1 MMSDRPGEDG
11 WVRFSTV
18 PAVSFSATSAILNTM
33 AGTLTGNETLL
44 AEARRARQE
53 MEYLLQAVAHDLRSP
68 LAVASGYVRMLR
80 DGTIHPASPVSAHPL
95 DVVEAKLGE
104 CRRLVN
110 ELLAAARRDTSAA
123 PAKPVVDLAEIAER
137 AVDRAWP
144 RALLVGAHLTSETPR
159 RAVQARG
166 DPADVDRILNNLLAN
181 ALEHGGER
189 PQVTVT
195 AGRENGPLISVSDRG
210 RGIPR
215 HERERIFDRFVRGAG
230 SSGAG
235 LGLNLSRRLAEAS
248 GGSLTLDDEYEGP
261 GARFVLRLPE
271 PSAEPQTSSRNGH
284 H

>member
-1 MMSDRPGEDG
+1 
-11 WVRFSTV
+11 
-18 PAVSFSATSAILNTM
+18 M

-80 DGTIHPASPVSAHPL
+80 DGTIHPGSAVSAHPL

-110 ELLAAARRDTSAA
+110 ELLAAARRDTSAV
-123 PAKPVVDLAEIAER
+123 PAKPVVDLADIAER

-159 RAVQARG
+159 RAVQAQG

-195 AGRENGPLISVSDRG
+195 AGRENGPFISVSDRG

-215 HERERIFDRFVRGAG
+215 HERERIFDRFVTGAG

-271 PSAEPQTSSRNGH
+271 SSAEPQQTPSRNRH